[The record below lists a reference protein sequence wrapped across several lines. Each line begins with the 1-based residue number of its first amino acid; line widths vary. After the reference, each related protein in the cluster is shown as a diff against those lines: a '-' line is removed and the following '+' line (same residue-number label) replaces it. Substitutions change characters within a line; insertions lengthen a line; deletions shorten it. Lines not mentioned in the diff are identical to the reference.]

1 MVPIIALTGIVLAI
15 LLAQRQPALRPLF
28 RWLPVPLWCYALPL
42 VAVELGWLPQ
52 GDPSYRLLTHQLLP
66 FALALLLLGTDL
78 PAILRT
84 GGQVL
89 IAALAGTVG
98 IVTGAVAGLAI
109 VGGSLPANAWKGA
122 GGLAGT
128 WSGGTMNLLSL
139 RAILEIPESLF
150 APLVVIDA
158 MIAYSWMALLVAG
171 AGFQG
176 PVDRWLRATSVIDT
190 THAPDASG
198 ASQSTSRTLVLSALA
213 ACGIALGA
221 RLAAGAL
228 PTSSLVSSATGWT
241 VLLVTTIALGCSFLP
256 PVRRL
261 GDSSALLGYPCL
273 YLVLAATGAQAQ
285 VDALLDTPAWILLGV
300 IVVLVHGT
308 ILLVAGRIWKI
319 PLGILATA
327 SQSNI
332 GGLVSGPLVG
342 AIYHRTLAPVG
353 LLLAVAGGALGT
365 YVGLLAAT
373 LCRMVR

>member
-1 MVPIIALTGIVLAI
+1 
-15 LLAQRQPALRPLF
+15 
-28 RWLPVPLWCYALPL
+28 
-42 VAVELGWLPQ
+42 
-52 GDPSYRLLTHQLLP
+52 
-66 FALALLLLGTDL
+66 
-78 PAILRT
+78 
-84 GGQVL
+84 
-89 IAALAGTVG
+89 
-98 IVTGAVAGLAI
+98 
-109 VGGSLPANAWKGA
+109 
-122 GGLAGT
+122 
-128 WSGGTMNLLSL
+128 MNLLSL

-150 APLVVIDA
+150 APLVVVDA

-176 PVDRWLRATSVIDT
+176 PVDRWLRAAPAIGT
-190 THAPDASG
+190 THAPDALG
-198 ASQSTSRTLVLSALA
+198 ASQSTGRTLVLSALA
-213 ACGIALGA
+213 ACGIAVGA
-221 RLAAGAL
+221 RLAAGSL

-241 VLLVTTIALGCSFLP
+241 VLLVTTLALGCSFLP

-261 GDSSALLGYPCL
+261 GEGGALLGYPCL
-273 YLVLAATGAQAQ
+273 YLVLAATGAQAR

-365 YVGLLAAT
+365 YVGMLAAT

>member
-1 MVPIIALTGIVLAI
+1 M
-15 LLAQRQPALRPLF
+15 
-28 RWLPVPLWCYALPL
+28 
-42 VAVELGWLPQ
+42 
-52 GDPSYRLLTHQLLP
+52 
-66 FALALLLLGTDL
+66 
-78 PAILRT
+78 
-84 GGQVL
+84 
-89 IAALAGTVG
+89 
-98 IVTGAVAGLAI
+98 
-109 VGGSLPANAWKGA
+109 
-122 GGLAGT
+122 
-128 WSGGTMNLLSL
+128 
-139 RAILEIPESLF
+139 
-150 APLVVIDA
+150 
-158 MIAYSWMALLVAG
+158 
-171 AGFQG
+171 
-176 PVDRWLRATSVIDT
+176 
-190 THAPDASG
+190 
-198 ASQSTSRTLVLSALA
+198 
-213 ACGIALGA
+213 
-221 RLAAGAL
+221 
-228 PTSSLVSSATGWT
+228 
-241 VLLVTTIALGCSFLP
+241 TTIALGCSFLP

>member
-198 ASQSTSRTLVLSALA
+198 ASQSTGRTLVLSALA